1 MPTRHTAPITAN
13 FGGALKRL
21 RSARGVTQED
31 MFTSTSRRHV
41 GRIEQGH
48 QTPSIR
54 AIEGLARTLEIHPLT
69 LVAAAYCQELDG
81 QLIAELMRTVE
92 EDFAKLM
99 SASGSK
105 GAVPAPHE
113 SSESVP

>member
-31 MFTSTSRRHV
+31 LLTSTSRRHV

-48 QTPSIR
+48 QTPSMR
-54 AIEGLARTLEIHPLT
+54 VIESLARSLEIHPLT

-81 QLIAELMRTVE
+81 ERIAGLLRTVE
-92 EDFAKLM
+92 EDVSKLV
-99 SASGSK
+99 SAGGSK
-105 GAVPAPHE
+105 NGV
-113 SSESVP
+113 

>member
-31 MFTSTSRRHV
+31 LLTATSRRHV

-48 QTPSIR
+48 QTPSMR
-54 AIEGLARTLEIHPLT
+54 AIESLARTLEIHPLT

-81 QLIAELMRTVE
+81 KLIARLMRTVE
-92 EDFAKLM
+92 EDVAKLI
-99 SASGSK
+99 SASGSP
-105 GAVPAPHE
+105 GGVPTPLE